1 MSPASCLLSHVSCL
15 TSPFSRLLSPDSC
28 NVFCL
33 TSHVLHL
40 LSHVSCIMYHIIC
53 LTSPVSGAPTTYSS
67 SSSFSSSYSYLKN
80 QNTIK
85 AKIVLGS
92 HKNNIFYS
100 RVGEGEGAS
109 QKNGSS
115 SIKNPRLLV
124 ASASDLPSQSGS
136 EMRRN
141 WCELASFYFRATAT
155 ASFMFT
161 FAPPPLAPPFLVHA
175 NGAVA
180 QWA

>member
-28 NVFCL
+28 NVSCL
-33 TSHVLHL
+33 TSHVSHL
-40 LSHVSCIMYHIIC
+40 LSYVSHILSHVSCLRCSY
-53 LTSPVSGAPTTYSS
+53 YSS

-100 RVGEGEGAS
+100 RVGEGEGAR

-136 EMRRN
+136 EMTRN